1 MLSLD
6 RGRVATRHWLAG
18 NREKAR
24 LPIEVG
30 QHMKILIATDAWHP
44 QISGVVR
51 TLESLAKAVRP
62 LGSTLDFLTPDGFAS
77 LPLPTY
83 PGLRCA
89 LPTPAAIASRI
100 ERVRPDAIHVAT
112 EGPIGFFVRRYCLQ
126 RALPF
131 TTSFTTRFP
140 EYIAARVPFPVA
152 WSYAALRRFHAPA
165 VATMVSTPT
174 LAAELTGR
182 GFQHL
187 RMWSRGVDNQLF
199 QPSRKVHLRLPRPIF
214 MSVGRIAPEKNLEAF
229 LTLPLPGSKVVIGEG
244 PQEADL
250 RARFPHAHFL
260 GSMGGEQL
268 AAHMAAA
275 DVFVFPSKTDTFG
288 IVQLEALS
296 CGVPV
301 AAYPVTGPLDVIG
314 DNPVGILD
322 ADLERACRRAL
333 ALPREACRAHALR
346 FSWQASAA
354 QFLSHVSQIGVA
366 AFEAAPEPEAGWEG
380 KALGSL
386 KSDARWS

>member
-1 MLSLD
+1 M
-6 RGRVATRHWLAG
+6 R
-18 NREKAR
+18 
-24 LPIEVG
+24 
-30 QHMKILIATDAWHP
+30 ILVATDAWRP

-51 TLESLAKAVRP
+51 TLEALATAVHAS
-62 LGSTLDFLTPDGFAS
+62 GSTLDFLTPDGFAS

-89 LPTPAAIASRI
+89 LPRPGEIARRI

-112 EGPIGFFVRRYCLQ
+112 EGPIGFFVRRFCLQ

-140 EYIAARVPFPVA
+140 EYIAARVPFPLA

-182 GFQHL
+182 GFQRL
-187 RMWSRGVDNQLF
+187 KMWSRGVDNELF
-199 QPSRKVHLRLPRPIF
+199 RPDRKVQLELPRPIF

-250 RARFPHAHFL
+250 RARFPHAYFL
-260 GSMGGEQL
+260 GSMGGERL

-314 DNPVGILD
+314 DSPVGILD
-322 ADLERACRRAL
+322 DDLERACQHAL
-333 ALPREACRAHALR
+333 ALPRAACRAHALR
-346 FSWQASAA
+346 FSWEASAA
-354 QFLSHVSQIGVA
+354 QFLSHLSQITVG
-366 AFEAAPEPEAGWEG
+366 AFEPAADPQASWED

-386 KSDARWS
+386 KSDVRWS